1 MKETVLKTAQAYPR
15 VATGVEPPAAWTNA
29 PQSQSMT
36 PSATPPLPIPKPRST
51 LDAPESTEGRP
62 SRKIFNLRPFRS
74 STRGPA
80 NHTQSSI
87 GHPLEERSMS
97 LPTGVEK
104 KRPWSFIWSL
114 ATLRVRFGVKG
125 KGHTGTPPIM
135 SKEHNLKVSNVT
147 TPEPRPMV
155 IEMVPAAVSQSP
167 PSLTPQETPNQ
178 VVPAITPIDGSVV
191 ASTEA
196 VTISKQDPSRQI
208 PQVIVNDRGGPPIS
222 REMPAHEVVSQLVEH
237 GCEDLSECID
247 ISTFGDHPVAI
258 GGLSDI
264 YRGCLTNRKPVAVK
278 ALRIA
283 MQHSIGESPKHLRRA
298 ARELHTWSKCK
309 HPNVL
314 PLYGLVTFRDRIG
327 MVSPWMSKG
336 TLPQYLVAN
345 PDANRR
351 DLCIQICEGLSHM
364 HATGII
370 HGDLKGENVLVDDG
384 NNAVLADFGSSTLK
398 DQSLKFTQAASGK
411 ALTVRWSAP
420 ELVISNECQHTK
432 ASDVFAL
439 GMTIYEVLTGKVPY
453 FEIKDVAPVILR
465 IIQRGTPTR
474 PVTIPDDHESGDLI
488 WDLFTLCWKYA
499 PEERPS
505 AGKVAEVMKTIPL
518 NGIIY
523 GVPQAPDSVRD
534 PPLVGDGIEAT
545 KLPDNGIL

>member
-1 MKETVLKTAQAYPR
+1 
-15 VATGVEPPAAWTNA
+15 
-29 PQSQSMT
+29 
-36 PSATPPLPIPKPRST
+36 
-51 LDAPESTEGRP
+51 
-62 SRKIFNLRPFRS
+62 
-74 STRGPA
+74 
-80 NHTQSSI
+80 
-87 GHPLEERSMS
+87 
-97 LPTGVEK
+97 
-104 KRPWSFIWSL
+104 
-114 ATLRVRFGVKG
+114 
-125 KGHTGTPPIM
+125 M

-147 TPEPRPMV
+147 TPVISSPIPLELPESEHHNQEPRPMV
-155 IEMVPAAVSQSP
+155 IEMAPAAVSQSP

-196 VTISKQDPSRQI
+196 VAISKQDPSRQI
-208 PQVIVNDRGGPPIS
+208 PQVVVDDRGGPPIS
-222 REMPAHEVVSQLVEH
+222 REM
-237 GCEDLSECID
+237 
-247 ISTFGDHPVAI
+247 
-258 GGLSDI
+258 
-264 YRGCLTNRKPVAVK
+264 
-278 ALRIA
+278 
-283 MQHSIGESPKHLRRA
+283 RA

-364 HATGII
+364 HETGII

-505 AGKVAEVMKTIPL
+505 AAKVAEVMKTIPL

-534 PPLVGDGIEAT
+534 PPLVGDGTEAT
-545 KLPDNGIL
+545 NLPDNGIL